1 MFGLEG
7 LDEVTFAA
15 LNNTSNFTYIPTA
28 FVYSWYDWTSLGV
41 SLLFAVAISF
51 GIIFYYS
58 YKRRYPY
65 GVYITLFITI
75 SMLFYM
81 ALMLTVDIAA
91 VKNFLFSHFSEFK
104 FVF

>member
-7 LDEVTFAA
+7 LNEVTFAT
-15 LNNTSNFTYIPTA
+15 LNNTSNFTNYIPTA
-28 FVYSWYDWTSLGV
+28 FVYNWYDWTSLGV

-91 VKNFLFSHFSEFK
+91 VKKKINLTLEFK